1 MPYHAIL
8 LCAKCS
14 LGGLSKYSYIDAVTE
29 RSLTGLPEAN
39 QSLIGLQLMN
49 KYASYLLNDI
59 VQMTPHLKQIKQYKH
74 GEGFSIAG
82 LTPWN

>member
-39 QSLIGLQLMN
+39 QSLIGWLATN
-49 KYASYLLNDI
+49 E
-59 VQMTPHLKQIKQYKH
+59 QIC
-74 GEGFSIAG
+74 
-82 LTPWN
+82 